1 MLPGNVFQTSEFDSE
16 ILRSG
21 DFQLIS
27 ITLDSTARYG
37 GAVKIPKGT
46 LLTKSTS
53 LTDGTYEVV
62 STAANY
68 LAATAT
74 QFMNDVVVLS
84 ETILDASAG
93 DQPVKAYLR
102 GTFDLA
108 KLKYNNSSTTAI
120 TKAQWAEQQ
129 RIQVVDGPHS

>member
-1 MLPGNVFQTSEFDSE
+1 MNPGYVFQDAEFDAE

-27 ITLDSTARYG
+27 ITLDATATYG
-37 GAVKIPKGT
+37 AAVKIPKGT
-46 LLTKSTS
+46 LLTKSTALS
-53 LTDGTYEVV
+53 DGTYEVV

-68 LAATAT
+68 LASSAT
-74 QFMNDVVVLS
+74 QYMKDVVVLS

-93 DQPVKAYLR
+93 DQPVKAYLA

-108 KLKYNNSSTTAI
+108 KLLYDNLSITPI

-129 RIQVVDGPHS
+129 RIMVVDGPTS